1 MFWDSRRA
9 LAFPRLFPTPD
20 FPQGYLSDLV
30 KAFRHVIA
38 LFLLAL
44 WLPATQHCDLEA
56 AGIMAWEEIGHTHA
70 ESSCKQS
77 CETDVCPTV
86 EGASYNP
93 ASHLL
98 RVLPPDVFVVLHL
111 IDLLPAPLV
120 IEDQEAFFTGDPPEL
135 QKILR
140 TWQFSRRTAL
150 PARAPDLIAS

>member
-1 MFWDSRRA
+1 MY
-9 LAFPRLFPTPD
+9 PPD
-20 FPQGYLSDLV
+20 FV
-30 KAFRHVIA
+30 KAFRNAIA
-38 LFLLAL
+38 LLLLAL

-56 AGIMAWEEIGHTHA
+56 AGVMAWDERGHTHA
-70 ESSCKQS
+70 ESPCKQS
-77 CETDVCPTV
+77 CENDVCPTV
-86 EGASYNP
+86 EGASYSA

-98 RVLPPDVFVVLHL
+98 RVLPPDVFVVLSL

>member
-1 MFWDSRRA
+1 VY
-9 LAFPRLFPTPD
+9 PPD
-20 FPQGYLSDLV
+20 FV
-30 KAFRHVIA
+30 KAFRNIIA
-38 LFLLAL
+38 LLLLAL

-56 AGIMAWEEIGHTHA
+56 AGVMAWEELGHTHP

-93 ASHLL
+93 ASNLL
-98 RVLPPDVFVVLHL
+98 RVLPPDVFVVLRL

-120 IEDQEAFFTGDPPEL
+120 IEDLGAFVIGDPPEL
-135 QKILR
+135 EKILR